1 MTKVQV
7 YESRKEYNQG
17 KNIRLD
23 SDSDIPI
30 IVIYYLISKNVNK
43 VVKKFLEMLLLNSI
57 GENYCQGEV

>member
-1 MTKVQV
+1 MTKVRV

-43 VVKKFLEMLLLNSI
+43 LVNKFLKMLLLNST
-57 GENYCQGEV
+57 GENYCQGKV